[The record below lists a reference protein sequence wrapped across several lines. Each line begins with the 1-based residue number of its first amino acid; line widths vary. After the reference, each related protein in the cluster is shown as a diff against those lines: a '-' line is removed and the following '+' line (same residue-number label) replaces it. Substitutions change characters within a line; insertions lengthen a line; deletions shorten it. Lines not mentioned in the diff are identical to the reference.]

1 MASSIHIKVDG
12 IPGDSTEKLHPKEI
26 DVENW
31 NWGVSNAGQAGGVG
45 GRGAGKPSFADLTFV
60 HHVDRAT
67 PKLWDACATGLRI
80 PEAKLSSAKV
90 AAGGAPKDYL
100 IITMK
105 DVVVTAVSA
114 GESQGGGSPTEQVSL
129 RFASVDL
136 EYKPQKP
143 NGMFEPGIHFKHP

>member
-1 MASSIHIKVDG
+1 MASNIHIKVDG
-12 IPGDSTEKLHPKEI
+12 IPGDSTDKPHPKEI

-31 NWGVSNAGQAGGVG
+31 NWGVSNTGPAGGGG
-45 GRGAGKPSFADLTFV
+45 GRGTGKPSFADLTFV

-67 PKLWDACATGLRI
+67 PKLWDACATGLHI

-90 AAGGAPKDYL
+90 AAGGTPKDYL

-114 GESQGGGSPTEQVSL
+114 GES
-129 RFASVDL
+129 
-136 EYKPQKP
+136 
-143 NGMFEPGIHFKHP
+143 